1 MKKVTHCKNCGGDGH
16 YAINCCSYW
25 NTTLKTSKV
34 IKNKTSKV
42 LKKPSR
48 SKAKKD
54 AWTAFATY
62 IRKRDCLKTTG
73 TFTYG
78 KCVTCMQ
85 MGIDK
90 VIDYAR
96 IQAGHAVGGRGN
108 AVLFNEEL
116 VFGQC
121 DYCNCKPPYG
131 LGGNYSYYTL
141 FLIDKYGRE
150 HAEELLKLKY
160 QTKVYKLHDFIEIK
174 DEYEKKTLELLA

>member
-1 MKKVTHCKNCGGDGH
+1 MKKIPHCKNCDQDGH
-16 YAINCCSYW
+16 YAINCHSYTKLSHKSVASKK
-25 NTTLKTSKV
+25 TTQKKT
-34 IKNKTSKV
+34 KTV
-42 LKKPSR
+42 SR

-62 IRKRDCLKTTG
+62 VRKRDCLKTTG
-73 TFTYG
+73 TFTHG

-90 VIDYAR
+90 VIDYGH

-131 LGGNYSYYTL
+131 LGGNYAYYTL

-150 HAEELLKLKY
+150 RAEELLKLKY

-174 DEYEKKTLELLA
+174 AIYKQKTQELYR